1 MSSTKADTGI
11 DFIQARIESLSGK
24 MDHLIT
30 IQEKVL
36 SRLDGMS
43 QDIDGIERDV
53 ETLKVDKEEIHLPPP
68 PRVQSQAPAMK
79 EMCQEMSSIMSV
91 VSQRSEQQ
99 TQKLEGVEKL
109 VLSIQQVISVIGET
123 VKNSKIMEVMFKKPA
138 ARRNK
143 VISTP
148 VPKCKESK
156 SKQATSTKKADKL
169 KDHKGKD
176 GKEKSHLSIKDLKA
190 QKKKKPPESQGME

>member
-1 MSSTKADTGI
+1 
-11 DFIQARIESLSGK
+11 
-24 MDHLIT
+24 
-30 IQEKVL
+30 
-36 SRLDGMS
+36 
-43 QDIDGIERDV
+43 
-53 ETLKVDKEEIHLPPP
+53 
-68 PRVQSQAPAMK
+68 
-79 EMCQEMSSIMSV
+79 MSSIMSV

-156 SKQATSTKKADKL
+156 SKQATSTKKADKVSQAAETACSS
-169 KDHKGKD
+169 HKRAA
-176 GKEKSHLSIKDLKA
+176 SAHLSHY
-190 QKKKKPPESQGME
+190 